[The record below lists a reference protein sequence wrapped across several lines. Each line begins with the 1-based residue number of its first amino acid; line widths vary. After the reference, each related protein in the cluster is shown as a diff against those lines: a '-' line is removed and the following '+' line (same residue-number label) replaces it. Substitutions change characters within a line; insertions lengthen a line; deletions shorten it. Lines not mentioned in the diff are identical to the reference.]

1 MRFECG
7 EQLPR
12 PRHQP
17 GGLGGRG
24 QLGAQVFHIAATDG
38 VDATRI
44 LGRRVARER
53 EQVAHDL
60 RIGLAVEAVALDRP
74 RGARLVEQR
83 ALNRP
88 PARAVGPEQGAVDVE
103 EDELHAGKIGGQLRE
118 VSGRRTATSMPR
130 SRSAAGVSANR
141 SSEATPPRANAEC
154 TM

>member
-1 MRFECG
+1 MWNTCAPSW
-7 EQLPR
+7 PR

-24 QLGAQVFHIAATDG
+24 QLGAQVFHIAATHG

-44 LGRRVARER
+44 LRRRMTRER

-60 RIGLAVEAVALDRP
+60 RISLAVEAVALDRA

-88 PARAVGPEQGAVDVE
+88 PACAVGPQQAAVDVE
-103 EDELHAGKIGGQLRE
+103 EDELHAEK
-118 VSGRRTATSMPR
+118 
-130 SRSAAGVSANR
+130 
-141 SSEATPPRANAEC
+141 
-154 TM
+154 

>member
-1 MRFECG
+1 MICFFFERYKLYCFVFFFSS
-7 EQLPR
+7 R
-12 PRHQP
+12 RRHTR
-17 GGLGGRG
+17 LTCDWSSDVCSSD
-24 QLGAQVFHIAATDG
+24 LQVFHIAATHG

-60 RIGLAVEAVALDRP
+60 RIGLAVEAVALDRA

-103 EDELHAGKIGGQLRE
+103 EDELHAGKIDGQLRE
-118 VSGRRTATSMPR
+118 V
-130 SRSAAGVSANR
+130 
-141 SSEATPPRANAEC
+141 
-154 TM
+154 